1 MEKHFNL
8 FQFIN
13 LVRTTIFH
21 YNSTLISYVIKKKKI
36 KTTRIHLI
44 SDALH
49 LINIDRVWRNAFQ
62 SAKCAT
68 GVLEMS
74 FFPHVRSSRTK
85 IRNLSSLKT
94 GLGRENHPSPP
105 EWPQI
110 KLNSHNN
117 HTRSMHF
124 TRCVIN
130 YT

>member
-74 FFPHVRSSRTK
+74 FFPPCKVVENENPKSIIAENWTRSGK
-85 IRNLSSLKT
+85 
-94 GLGRENHPSPP
+94 PP
-105 EWPQI
+105 FTARMTANQI
-110 KLNSHNN
+110 KQP
-117 HTRSMHF
+117 
-124 TRCVIN
+124 
-130 YT
+130 